1 MVQQYDP
8 TITIHE
14 SIDTEDDRVEFIVGA
29 VKAMH
34 NRAGIQL
41 DAKSLYAADSRAVGE
56 LAKVASI
63 LYRAVRMSQEED
75 DATSTYDQYTR
86 NEFFAVDQQD
96 VERAKA
102 LVQDIA
108 ESGARLSK
116 LLQQQDAY
124 GETRSQALR
133 FLDTALGSLRHDAK
147 EQQDDVES
155 ALKQSLDAI
164 QSDADATE
172 TRIKDM
178 TRKGKD
184 LTAKITKRTQD
195 LKRSEEHLAE
205 LKDVRPAYMDEYEIL
220 EEELK
225 ELHQTHTTRAKT
237 IQYLDHEL
245 GKVETRE
252 AEVAKRA
259 EEARLKLQ
267 RQIEAEEEALRM
279 VHDDDSTSGGSED
292 DDSLPSN
299 SGRST
304 PSTVPSGGN
313 RATSA
318 SNGVRAG
325 NAALE
330 SPDGTGT
337 SISSEGAPL
346 SDDGSSFGS
355 SDSDDSA
362 W

>member
-1 MVQQYDP
+1 
-8 TITIHE
+8 
-14 SIDTEDDRVEFIVGA
+14 
-29 VKAMH
+29 
-34 NRAGIQL
+34 
-41 DAKSLYAADSRAVGE
+41 
-56 LAKVASI
+56 
-63 LYRAVRMSQEED
+63 MSQEED
-75 DATSTYDQYTR
+75 DATSTYGQYTR

-102 LVQDIA
+102 LAQDIA
-108 ESGARLSK
+108 ESGARLSE
-116 LLQQQDAY
+116 LLQQQDVY

-133 FLDTALGSLRHDAK
+133 FLDAAFGSVRHDAK

-172 TRIKDM
+172 KRIKDM
-178 TRKGKD
+178 TGNSKD
-184 LTAKITKRTQD
+184 LTTKITKRTHD

-225 ELHQTHTTRAKT
+225 ELHETHATRTKT
-237 IQYLDHEL
+237 IQYLDREL
-245 GKVETRE
+245 GEVEKRE

-279 VHDDDSTSGGSED
+279 VRDDDSTSGGTED
-292 DDSLPSN
+292 DDSLPSS

-304 PSTVPSGGN
+304 PSIVPGGGN

-325 NAALE
+325 KAALE
-330 SPDGTGT
+330 SPDGTST

-346 SDDGSSFGS
+346 SDDGSSLGS